1 MNIGWTGL
9 SALPRRPDPPT
20 ARTPFLKKSRAI
32 AEQFIE
38 RGTIPTI

>member
-1 MNIGWTGL
+1 MNIGWVGL
-9 SALPRRPDPPT
+9 SLCREGPDPPI